1 MTKPLVWSVV
11 AKRNIKR
18 IKQFYDER
26 NQSSDYSKKLLRV
39 FKDSAELIERQPLI
53 GKNTDVDGVKAF
65 IILDY
70 IIFYE
75 LLEKHILILMVW
87 DCRMDP
93 DQVKKFL
100 KS

>member
-1 MTKPLVWSVV
+1 VTKPIVWSVV

-26 NQSSDYSKKLLRV
+26 NQNPDYSKKLLRV
-39 FKDSAELIERQPLI
+39 FKDSVDLIEKQPQI
-53 GKNTDVDGVKAF
+53 GKNTDMEGVKAF

-75 LLEKHILILMVW
+75 LLDSHTLILMVW
-87 DCRMDP
+87 DCRRDP
-93 DQVKKFL
+93 KQIKKFL
-100 KS
+100 RT

>member
-11 AKRNIKR
+11 AKLNIKR
-18 IKQFYDER
+18 IKQFYNER
-26 NQSSDYSKKLLRV
+26 NQSSDYSNKLLRV

-53 GKNTDVDGVKAF
+53 GKKTDVDGVKAF

-87 DCRMDP
+87 DCRRDP
-93 DQVKKFL
+93 DQVKNFL
-100 KS
+100 KI